1 MNSGD
6 QMYINQPPKE
16 GRGAMIGS
24 IIVILILIAGAIYY
38 FSATASNTVAPAP
51 VTPVVEQAPTPVPQ
65 EPSDTTTSQLQQQG
79 SSDNIADIEAD
90 ATATNLSGLDQ
101 DL

>member
-1 MNSGD
+1 
-6 QMYINQPPKE
+6 MYVNQPPKE

-38 FSATASNTVAPAP
+38 FSSTATTSTPTPVTPTVEEITTPAP
-51 VTPVVEQAPTPVPQ
+51 VTP
-65 EPSDTTTSQLQQQG
+65 SDETTSQLQQQG

-90 ATATNLSGLDQ
+90 AAATDLSGLDQ
-101 DL
+101 NL